1 MSLYRVTQ
9 TGNGLLIEEYEN
21 GRWEIESPD
30 ADETYELEGNRLIK
44 TEVDDDGIDIDIY
57 YDLNGDGIFVESD
70 DDYDDSYNSI
80 SEGYTDSEDLY
91 DELED
96 TIEDL
101 YERFEDLSDHI
112 FGGIYRLAGIK
123 DFDGILHGGLAR
135 ASEVSA
141 SYLFQGLIDIDGDGQ
156 TEGIYT
162 NQSSGRWATVSYSD
176 PITKTVD
183 YSNYGEGGRT
193 RIVGTYEDPLIAT
206 REVERNGPFDSQ
218 RRFSQDLL
226 NNALEVRDS
235 GDYDGDGAQEIYWKV
250 INATGIYLRAIMHA
264 DGNIQYANY
273 QNSDQLNDYLTSTG
287 NENAINAII

>member
-1 MSLYRVTQ
+1 MSVYRVTQ
-9 TGNGLLIEEYEN
+9 TGNSLLIEEYEN

-30 ADETYELEGNRLIK
+30 ANQTYELEGNRLIK
-44 TEVDDDGIDIDIY
+44 TEVDVDGIDIDIY

-70 DDYDDSYNSI
+70 DD
-80 SEGYTDSEDLY
+80 SEDRY

-96 TIEDL
+96 TL
-101 YERFEDLSDHI
+101 EDLSDHI
-112 FGGIYRLAGIK
+112 FRGIYRLAGIK

-162 NQSSGRWATVSYSD
+162 NQNSGRWATVSFSD
-176 PITKTVD
+176 PVTRTVD
-183 YSNYGEGGRT
+183 YSSHGEGGRT
-193 RIVGTYEDPLIAT
+193 RIVGIYEDPLIAT
-206 REVERNGPFDSQ
+206 GEVERNGPFDSQ

-235 GDYDGDGAQEIYWKV
+235 GDYDGDGAQEVYWKV
-250 INATGIYLRAIMHA
+250 INATGTYLRAIMHA
-264 DGNIQYANY
+264 DGNIKYANY